1 MDARHCWDNPPVAQ
15 DFRLAPAIG
24 VRFVGAAFVSIAVV
38 VFVLTFV
45 AAAVK
50 VPFIWVLGLAA
61 ITVFATVGL
70 GVALRRVPAVRMDEQ
85 GYAVHWLRGSGVR
98 RASWNEVE
106 EANTATHEGIDC
118 VVIQLTDDRTTTIPM
133 PALAV
138 SRDEFVTV
146 LREHL
151 KLARPTRALGP
162 DDTGTSPDSA
172 SSEADR

>member
-1 MDARHCWDNPPVAQ
+1 VAQ

-61 ITVFATVGL
+61 LAVLGAVAL
-70 GVALRRVPAVRMDEQ
+70 GVALRQVPAVRMDED

-98 RASWNEVE
+98 HAAWGDVE
-106 EANTATHEGIDC
+106 EANTASQGGVDC
-118 VVIQLTDDRTTTIPM
+118 VLIRLRDDRTTTIPM
-133 PALAV
+133 VALAV
-138 SRDEFVTV
+138 PRDEFVSV
-146 LREHL
+146 LRDHL
-151 KLARPTRALGP
+151 KRARPTRPLEPG
-162 DDTGTSPDSA
+162 
-172 SSEADR
+172 EA

>member
-1 MDARHCWDNPPVAQ
+1 MAQ

-50 VPFIWVLGLAA
+50 VPFVWVLALAA
-61 ITVFATVGL
+61 VAVLGAVGL
-70 GVALRRVPAVRMDEQ
+70 GVALRRVPAVRMDER
-85 GYAVHWLRGSGVR
+85 GYAVHWIRGAGVR
-98 RASWNEVE
+98 RGAWAEVQ
-106 EANTATHEGIDC
+106 EANTASHNGVDC
-118 VVIQLTDDRTTTIPM
+118 VVIELNDERTTTVPM

-146 LREHL
+146 LRDQL
-151 KLARPTRALGP
+151 KQARPTRPLEPG
-162 DDTGTSPDSA
+162 DT
-172 SSEADR
+172 